1 MIHHFHD
8 KNVLTTCLLFLGKVT
23 IYNGKEKTVKKEGGK
38 LISAFRKIITEF
50 ESNEKYPLR
59 ELRKICEELS
69 VYEANG
75 KDKCI
80 GDKLSKVGL
89 VGYYFNWERRSGYNN
104 QVLHNVLMRETM
116 EDNAENKKQCVGR
129 GGRKK
134 GPIISLSYV
143 DSAKVNSP
151 GTVKD
156 QLTKGDPFDSLK
168 EVKHKIDTKKYAER
182 MVKGI
187 EGLVNSKYEK
197 NKQETKFIN
206 EEVYN
211 GLIGETF
218 QHILNVRKEIYDR
231 SGYTNGRDEANKC
244 FYQVLKSATST
255 LKKQLDQKGIVVGDC
270 EIELGIKILENKI
283 GDLLEKHEDSSRDI
297 KGKQEE
303 KDKVSN
309 KLKIEGNFLKVIIIK
324 FCTLVLRLWYWR
336 FTLNQLQVEEVLKK
350 EDKLTF
356 KERVGLVRKEK
367 EIKQEESALQKIQ
380 DRQKSEMKDFKK
392 EKINLQEKYNK
403 MHQFIGIKEIKGN
416 VEHKEITEGYKESTK
431 IKQLQYIESELKEV
445 QSRLRKNENDVA
457 VFNELNSGTIG
468 IIELEDNMNSLRKE
482 LEEIVHKHQQLAE
495 IKKTLVDLRKSII
508 GKFSEDDQNLLKDRM
523 KQITESLH
531 SGKLMNSTDKD
542 KIKSQINDLYAAGKS
557 EEQNNK
563 LAQDIFEQL
572 LNYMEKASK
581 TSVCPKDT
589 KGGRTKFEKL
599 YNTINHKIDGLK
611 DTDLAD
617 KGLQCKLGDA
627 QSLLTYFDAFAD
639 EKEKIGEWQ
648 KKKSQLEGE
657 KTELSDDATLTD
669 ICRRL
674 KVSESINKNYDV
686 RRVVWL
692 GAVLT
697 EFLPKLQG
705 EDDLDLKVKYLSSPI
720 FLELFTNIV
729 APLANEGNLK
739 IALDIFDKSGNSSK
753 DGAEKI
759 CEFYQ
764 SLLSKDSDNIKKKIN
779 EDFDNVLKNTA
790 QLCVLIALTKFN
802 HHANALSKDLDL
814 IKDLTLGSLDPM
826 GLLKENFANN
836 NTDNEEKNILQDIAE
851 KFFSSN
857 QTTRKAFDHLKNHNP
872 MSKGIRGKHFNTG
885 TTLFTTLNVIMR
897 GLAVAADYKA
907 HDGNDQ
913 NSTLNKALGFLGD
926 SSIRRAKEEIARLG
940 KDVHKEVAEKCIY
953 EYLEM
958 LRAGLNGRNYS
969 PPQEP
974 GDLPETS
981 LNTCHVQKLS
991 EDYKKESRGS
1001 LPASLIAS
1009 PDAEKLDRV
1018 QEKVKLG
1025 GIGK

>member
-324 FCTLVLRLWYWR
+324 ICTLVLRLWYWR

-991 EDYKKESRGS
+991 EDYKKASRGS